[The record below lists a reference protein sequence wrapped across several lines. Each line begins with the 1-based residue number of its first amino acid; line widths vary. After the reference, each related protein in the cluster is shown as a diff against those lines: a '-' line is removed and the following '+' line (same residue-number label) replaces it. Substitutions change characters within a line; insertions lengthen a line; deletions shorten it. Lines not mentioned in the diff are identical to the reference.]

1 MNVGVTVRVD
11 PSAVGGVM
19 QRNYVVFLRTWRSN
33 TVISVVDPVIAL
45 LAFGF
50 GFGALV
56 ARVGNVGYVEYVGTG
71 IVAQTV
77 LFTTIFPG
85 MFETFFKRDYQHTYD
100 GLLAAPVDA
109 IDVVTAEALWLALK
123 ASVFGLAPL
132 SVAIVFGL
140 DPSWGMFT
148 VPLIAWISGFGWAC
162 FGIMIAGYAKTIE
175 NFSYIVSAVLTPLF
189 LVAGTF
195 FPITNL
201 PGWAQFLANFNPLHQ
216 CVELVRDAVF
226 GLLAW
231 DDLARLGVLLVF
243 GVIMWRIA
251 IHAMTRKLID

>member
-1 MNVGVTVRVD
+1 MGVTVD
-11 PSAVGGVM
+11 ASAVGGVLR
-19 QRNYVVFLRTWRSN
+19 RNYVVFLRTWRSN
-33 TVISVVDPVIAL
+33 TAISVIDPVIAL

-56 ARVGNVGYVEYVGTG
+56 AKVGNIDYVEYVGTG

-132 SVAIVFGL
+132 SVAMVFGL
-140 DPSWGMFT
+140 DPAPGMVL
-148 VPLIAWISGFGWAC
+148 VPVVSLLTGFGFAC
-162 FGIMIAGYAKTIE
+162 VGIFIAACASSFAAFDYVI
-175 NFSYIVSAVLTPLF
+175 SMLVTPLF
-189 LVAGTF
+189 LFAGTF
-195 FPITNL
+195 FPLDGL
-201 PGWAQFLANFNPLHQ
+201 PAWVSQVAHLNPLFHTVQ
-216 CVELVRDAVF
+216 LVRHAAF
-226 GLLAW
+226 GLHPLADLGHAAFLLAFGTLAW
-231 DDLARLGVLLVF
+231 TVAARRMQRRLV
-243 GVIMWRIA
+243 A
-251 IHAMTRKLID
+251 